1 MERRRSRHGSRHGTS
16 REGAFVEVRCKTHT
30 HAYTRTHIHT
40 RIYTHTQTQTQTHVK
55 LVPVVVVVVVVVVFV
70 VNHLLE
76 FFVLISKKGFNDA
89 TGNRPKQRK
98 AFTHEPMNP

>member
-1 MERRRSRHGSRHGTS
+1 MERRRSRHGTS

-30 HAYTRTHIHT
+30 HAYTHTHIH
-40 RIYTHTQTQTQTHVK
+40 THVK

-76 FFVLISKKGFNDA
+76 FFVLISKKGFNDDA
-89 TGNRPKQRK
+89 TKRQTTK
-98 AFTHEPMNP
+98 ATQSVHA

>member
-1 MERRRSRHGSRHGTS
+1 MERRRSRHGTS
-16 REGAFVEVRCKTHT
+16 REGAFAEVRCKTYT
-30 HAYTRTHIHT
+30 HAYTHTHIH
-40 RIYTHTQTQTQTHVK
+40 THVK

>member
-1 MERRRSRHGSRHGTS
+1 MERRRSRHGTS

-30 HAYTRTHIHT
+30 HAYTHTHIH
-40 RIYTHTQTQTQTHVK
+40 THVK

-89 TGNRPKQRK
+89 TGRQTTK
-98 AFTHEPMNP
+98 ATQSVHA

>member
-1 MERRRSRHGSRHGTS
+1 MERRRSRHGTS
-16 REGAFVEVRCKTHT
+16 REGAFAEVRCKTYT
-30 HAYTRTHIHT
+30 HAYTH
-40 RIYTHTQTQTQTHVK
+40 TQTQTHVK

>member
-1 MERRRSRHGSRHGTS
+1 MGSEMCIRDS
-16 REGAFVEVRCKTHT
+16 
-30 HAYTRTHIHT
+30 IHT
-40 RIYTHTQTQTQTHVK
+40 RIYTHTHTHTQTHVK
-55 LVPVVVVVVVVVVFV
+55 LVPVVVVVVVVVVVFV

>member
-1 MERRRSRHGSRHGTS
+1 MERRRSRHGTS

-30 HAYTRTHIHT
+30 HAYTHTHIH
-40 RIYTHTQTQTQTHVK
+40 THVK

-76 FFVLISKKGFNDA
+76 FFVLISKKGFNDDA